1 MPKVYSDTIE
11 TDTKKEETVVSLTPT
26 TQEIDN
32 MRSLEGSSTSA
43 EVTQEINDRGINPET
58 LKKEKKNISDD
69 VRNVLALNNLINL
82 INSINNL
89 TLILEPQDKKLKENL
104 KYSIEI
110 LKGLLATEISP
121 FLKNDRTFTAQH
133 LSRFLIIRNQ
143 CKFLVQ
149 EIEKSWFTSSSKEE
163 KDARASFKD
172 NLENLYDSVIN
183 KLSSSESLEQTA
195 RDARSMIDKLL
206 KKIEEMLRYPSGGLG
221 NTDSKDRWKNISSAY
236 KVVLNDERWTR
247 NIMTLGDNTFRR
259 TYGLRIISTSK
270 NQLDTILTSL
280 QQRET
285 LSKSYD
291 SSSSSSAEPTPPVSY
306 SALNTIDSS
315 SSSNSDVP
323 CQSFPILVDSYI
335 ANSDRSDSSVP
346 SEQPKASV
354 SVSSSS
360 SSSSSAEPTPVSSSP
375 SVSYPDLNSRS
386 SSSVEPKKRL
396 GSEENNSSSSSSS
409 LLVQEEETKVL
420 KDSDFP
426 TVPSSNLLLANSLF
440 SLPSVPRTP
449 VQEREKQAEQGSSP
463 SH

>member
-69 VRNVLALNNLINL
+69 VRNVLALNNLIN
-82 INSINNL
+82 SINNL
-89 TLILEPQDKKLKENL
+89 TPILEPQDKKLKQNL

-149 EIEKSWFTSSSKEE
+149 EIEKSCFTSSSKEE

-172 NLENLYDSVIN
+172 NLENLYDSVI
-183 KLSSSESLEQTA
+183 
-195 RDARSMIDKLL
+195 DKLKSSGSL
-206 KKIEEMLRYPSGGLG
+206 NQKAGNAYEMIHTLLEKIEGMIAYPSGGPG
-221 NTDSKDRWKNISSAY
+221 DTDSKHKWRKVFPAY
-236 KVVLNDERWTR
+236 KVVLNDEQWIR
-247 NIMTLGDNTFRR
+247 NIMTLGDNLSGR
-259 TYGLRIISTSK
+259 TYGLRIINTSK
-270 NQLDTILTSL
+270 NQLGTILTSL
-280 QQRET
+280 RQRET

-335 ANSDRSDSSVP
+335 ANSDRSDSSAP

-375 SVSYPDLNSRS
+375 SVSYPDLNSIS
-386 SSSVEPKKRL
+386 SSSVEPEKRL

-426 TVPSSNLLLANSLF
+426 TVPSSNLLANSFF

-449 VQEREKQAEQGSSP
+449 VQEREKQAEQGPSP